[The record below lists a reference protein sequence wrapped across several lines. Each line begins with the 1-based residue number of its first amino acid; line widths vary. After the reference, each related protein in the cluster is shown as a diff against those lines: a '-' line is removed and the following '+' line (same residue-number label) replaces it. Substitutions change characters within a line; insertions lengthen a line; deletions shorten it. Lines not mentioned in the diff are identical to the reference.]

1 MATQRNT
8 IKIANPPLDWNQQ
21 TQLTSDINIWVTTL
35 NVSSTIGFDTTGSI
49 YLLIGE
55 YWNQKSEIVLASWK
69 TDTTFTVWAIKY
81 SHSSSDSVT
90 ILPYNQIKFYWR
102 TVSGGSNNLLA
113 TLDIDCTQQFT
124 TYTYTWATYSF
135 FVTSYY
141 RSAST
146 TEESDESDEI
156 SILTFNQYS
165 AKKIIESGL
174 RKAMTRIDE
183 NPDSSMSWSA
193 MIDELNNGLQ
203 EIITRK
209 KRWRFLHKLDTSK
222 TTTANVAYLSC
233 PDDLSIVEYVIVN
246 WRKIDYKTK
255 MFFDQIIS
263 GDITSQTWEPQVYTL
278 KDNKVYFYPTPATS
292 YQVTFEYYSLPAE
305 ITSLTDQISKEFA
318 VILVYYIASM
328 SAYIRWNEKRWDKMY
343 AMYSKLLE
351 QQVEDM
357 TWYEQVG
364 DAESVEF
371 TSNYW
376 PYFDPTNED
385 YA

>member
-8 IKIANPPLDWNQQ
+8 IRIANPPLDGAAQ
-21 TQLTSDINIWVTTL
+21 TYLTTDVAIWATTL
-35 NVSSTIGFDTTGSI
+35 NVSSTIWFDTTLGI
-49 YLLIGE
+49 YLVIGE

-69 TDTTFTVWAIKY
+69 TDWTFTVWATKY
-81 SHSSSDSVT
+81 SHSASDPVSF
-90 ILPYNQIKFYWR
+90 IPYNQIKFYWR
-102 TVSGGSNNLLA
+102 TTSGWANNIIA
-113 TLDIDCTQQFT
+113 TIDIDCTQQFT
-124 TYTYTWATYSF
+124 SYTYTGSTYSY
-135 FVTSYY
+135 FVTTYY
-141 RSAST
+141 RAAAT
-146 TEESDESDEI
+146 AEESDESDEV

-165 AKKIIESGL
+165 AKKIIESWL

-183 NPDSSMSWSA
+183 NQDSSMSWSA

-209 KRWRFLHKLDTSK
+209 KRWRFLHKLDSSK
-222 TTTANVAYLSC
+222 TTTANVEYLTC

-255 MFFDQIIS
+255 MFFDQITS
-263 GDITSQTWEPQVYTL
+263 WDTVSQTWEPQVYTL
-278 KDNKVYFYPTPATS
+278 KDNKIYFYPTPWAA
-292 YQVTFEYYSLPAE
+292 YPVKFEYYALPTE
-305 ITSLTDQISKEFA
+305 ITSLTDQINKEFA
-318 VILVYYIASM
+318 IILVYYISAM
-328 SAYIRWNEKRWDKMY
+328 AAYIRWNEKRWDKMY
-343 AMYSKLLE
+343 IMYSKLLE